1 MDAESERRYQELTK
15 AVSLIHRHVHADG
28 SPAVVSLSDDRR
40 HIASENTADRR
51 LREMEEAIDRRF
63 REMEEA
69 NERRHQELLRVI
81 GALYRHVHTAG
92 SPAIVPLPDI
102 DPDIAPT
109 PADN

>member
-1 MDAESERRYQELTK
+1 MDAESERRYQELKK

-51 LREMEEAIDRRF
+51 LREMEEA
-63 REMEEA
+63 
-69 NERRHQELLRVI
+69 NERRHQELLRAI
-81 GALYRHVHTAG
+81 GALYRHVHADG

-102 DPDIAPT
+102 DPAIAPT

>member
-51 LREMEEAIDRRF
+51 LREMEEA
-63 REMEEA
+63 
-69 NERRHQELLRVI
+69 NERRHQELLRAI
-81 GALYRHVHTAG
+81 GALYRHVHADG

-102 DPDIAPT
+102 DPAIAPT